1 MANTHTIHMSTNS
14 LSYDMQIIPTTNVQP
29 FSLSLLSVSLS
40 LSLRMSLS
48 HGATCFLVPLAK
60 WRSGDSG
67 REEMTLAV
75 SWSGAL
81 STEDGSENILI
92 IAFLL
97 QFIKHSVH
105 KASLDF
111 LKTNMTFNT
120 LIGSTITDCEPV
132 VGTQASCG

>member
-14 LSYDMQIIPTTNVQP
+14 LSYDMQIIQTTYVQP
-29 FSLSLLSVSLS
+29 FSLSLSLSSLYLSVSLS

-48 HGATCFLVPLAK
+48 HGATRFLVPLAK

-75 SWSGAL
+75 SWSGTL

-97 QFIKHSVH
+97 
-105 KASLDF
+105 
-111 LKTNMTFNT
+111 
-120 LIGSTITDCEPV
+120 
-132 VGTQASCG
+132 